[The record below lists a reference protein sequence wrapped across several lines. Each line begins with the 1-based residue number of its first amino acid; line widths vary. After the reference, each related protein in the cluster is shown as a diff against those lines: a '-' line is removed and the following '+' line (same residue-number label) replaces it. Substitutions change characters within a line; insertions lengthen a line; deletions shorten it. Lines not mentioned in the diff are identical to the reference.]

1 MDDGQSQHK
10 HLTPDE
16 IARIEKD
23 ERERL
28 EKLVEHR
35 SLEEAVAWLDA
46 HEDDLETGMEAL
58 MQEKADLVA
67 IQQAVASIIQEHPNM
82 RREEAL
88 EFIRQKHKRTLPE
101 AEALD
106 AFDRLK
112 GKRLLRT
119 IRIAGKTYAPE
130 DFET

>member
-1 MDDGQSQHK
+1 
-10 HLTPDE
+10 
-16 IARIEKD
+16 
-23 ERERL
+23 
-28 EKLVEHR
+28 
-35 SLEEAVAWLDA
+35 
-46 HEDDLETGMEAL
+46 
-58 MQEKADLVA
+58 MQEKADFVA
-67 IQQAVASIIQEHPNM
+67 IRQAVAPIIQEHPNLGIG
-82 RREEAL
+82 EAL

-106 AFDRLK
+106 AFDRVK